1 MKRRAFHVAFP
12 ATLVVVMAAF
22 LSTIFLATAN
32 PSFAASGKKKSHAVA
47 KTSAVEQTEARIV
60 ELQGALKITEEQEPL
75 WSNLTSVMRD
85 NAKNMDELT
94 KGRAETQKTMNAVER
109 MKFHSQITE
118 AQLNHQ
124 KKFIP
129 PFEAL
134 YASMSDEQKQ
144 ITDTLFR
151 TGKHG
156 KHRMK

>member
-1 MKRRAFHVAFP
+1 MKRRAYQIAFP
-12 ATLVVVMAAF
+12 ATLVVVMVAF
-22 LSTIFLATAN
+22 LSTIFLATAD
-32 PSFAASGKKKSHAVA
+32 PSFAASTKKKSPAVA
-47 KTSAVEQTEARIV
+47 RTTAVEQTEVRIKQ
-60 ELQGALKITEEQEPL
+60 LRDALKITEDQEPL
-75 WSNLTSVMRD
+75 WSNLTLVMRD
-85 NAKNMDELT
+85 NAKNMDEIT
-94 KGRAETQKTMNAVER
+94 KDRAESAKTMNAVER

-134 YASMSDEQKQ
+134 YDSMSDEQKQ

-156 KHRMK
+156 KHKMK